1 MSSVHLQSFSFQIK
15 IKTIYFMEWITNPDI
30 WTAFLTLC
38 ALEIVLGI
46 DNLIFISI
54 LANKLPIEK
63 QSGARQIGLGLA
75 LILRIGLLFS
85 ISWIM
90 GLTKNIF
97 SIADLGISGRDI
109 ILILGGLFLIYK
121 SVTEIHEKME
131 NVESSLVVST
141 KIVTFWNIVL
151 QIILIDLVFSLDS
164 VITAVG
170 MTEHIGIM
178 IAAVVVSIIIMMLS
192 ATSLSNFV
200 NKHPAVKILALSFLL
215 MIGVALISEGMDFHI
230 PKGYIY
236 FSMAFAVLVEFINI
250 RIGARKNSSPQ

>member
-1 MSSVHLQSFSFQIK
+1 
-15 IKTIYFMEWITNPDI
+15 MEWITNPDI

-54 LANKLPIEK
+54 LANKLPEEK
-63 QSGARQIGLGLA
+63 QSKARQIGLSLA
-75 LILRIGLLFS
+75 LIIRIGLLFS

-90 GLTKNIF
+90 GLTNDIF
-97 SIADLGISGRDI
+97 SVASIGISGRDL

-131 NVESSLVVST
+131 QTDSSLIVSK
-141 KIVTFWNIVL
+141 KIVTFRNIVI
-151 QIILIDLVFSLDS
+151 QIILIDVVFSLDS

-170 MTEHIGIM
+170 MTNHLSIM
-178 IAAVVVSIIIMMLS
+178 IAAVVIAMIIMMLS
-192 ATSLSNFV
+192 ATTLSDFV
-200 NKHPAVKILALSFLL
+200 NKHPAVKVLALAFLL
-215 MIGVALISEGMDFHI
+215 MIGVALIAEGMDFHI

-250 RIGARKNSSPQ
+250 RIGARKNTK

>member
-1 MSSVHLQSFSFQIK
+1 
-15 IKTIYFMEWITNPDI
+15 MEWITNPDI

-54 LANKLPIEK
+54 LANKLPKEK
-63 QSGARQIGLGLA
+63 QSKARQLGLSLA

-90 GLTKNIF
+90 GLTKDIF
-97 SIADLGISGRDI
+97 SIAEFGISGRDI

-131 NVESSLVVST
+131 NVESQLVVST
-141 KIVTFWNIVL
+141 KIVTFRNIVL
-151 QIILIDLVFSLDS
+151 QILLIDLVFSFDS

-170 MTEHIGIM
+170 MTEHISIM
-178 IAAVVVSIIIMMLS
+178 IAAVVISMVIMMLA
-192 ATSLSNFV
+192 ATTLSDFV
-200 NKHPAVKILALSFLL
+200 NKHPAVKVLALAFLL
-215 MIGVALISEGMDFHI
+215 MIGVALIAEGMDFHI

-236 FSMAFAVLVEFINI
+236 YSMAFAVLVEFINI
-250 RIGARKNSSPQ
+250 RIGTRKDTSSK

>member
-1 MSSVHLQSFSFQIK
+1 
-15 IKTIYFMEWITNPDI
+15 MEWITNPDI

-54 LANKLPIEK
+54 LANKLPKEK
-63 QSGARQIGLGLA
+63 QSKARQVGLGLA

-90 GLTKNIF
+90 GLTKDIF
-97 SIADLGISGRDI
+97 SIAELGISARDI

-141 KIVTFWNIVL
+141 KIVTFRNIVL
-151 QIILIDLVFSLDS
+151 QILLIDLVFSLDS

-178 IAAVVVSIIIMMLS
+178 IAAVVISMIIMMLS
-192 ATSLSNFV
+192 ATSLSDFV
-200 NKHPAVKILALSFLL
+200 NKHPAVKVLALSFLL
-215 MIGVALISEGMDFHI
+215 MIGVALIAEGMDFHI

-250 RIGARKNSSPQ
+250 RIGARKNNSPK

>member
-1 MSSVHLQSFSFQIK
+1 
-15 IKTIYFMEWITNPDI
+15 MEWITNPDI

-54 LANKLPIEK
+54 LANKLPKEK
-63 QSGARQIGLGLA
+63 QSKARQVGLSLA

-90 GLTKNIF
+90 GLTKDIF
-97 SIADLGISGRDI
+97 KIAELGISGRDI

-131 NVESSLVVST
+131 NVESPLIVST
-141 KIVTFWNIVL
+141 KVVTFRNIVL
-151 QIILIDLVFSLDS
+151 QILLIDLVFSLDS

-170 MTEHIGIM
+170 MTEYIGIM
-178 IAAVVVSIIIMMLS
+178 IAAVVISMIIMMLS
-192 ATSLSNFV
+192 ATSLSDFV
-200 NKHPAVKILALSFLL
+200 NKHPAVKVLALAFLL
-215 MIGVALISEGMDFHI
+215 MIGVALIAEGMDFHI

-250 RIGARKNSSPQ
+250 RIGARKNISSK

>member
-1 MSSVHLQSFSFQIK
+1 
-15 IKTIYFMEWITNPDI
+15 MEWIANPDI

-63 QSGARQIGLGLA
+63 QAKARQLGLSLA

-90 GLTKNIF
+90 SLTKDLF
-97 SIADLGISGRDI
+97 TIAEFGISGRDI

-121 SVTEIHEKME
+121 SVNEIHEKME
-131 NVESSLVVST
+131 NEDSPLMATPKVA
-141 KIVTFWNIVL
+141 TFRNIVL
-151 QIILIDLVFSLDS
+151 QILLIDAVFSLDS

-170 MTEHIGIM
+170 MTNYIGIM
-178 IAAVVVSIIIMMLS
+178 IAAVVVSMVVMMLA

-200 NKHPAVKILALSFLL
+200 NKHPAVKVLALAFLL
-215 MIGVALISEGMDFHI
+215 MIGVALIAEGMDFHI

-250 RIGARKNSSPQ
+250 RIGARKNISSH

>member
-1 MSSVHLQSFSFQIK
+1 
-15 IKTIYFMEWITNPDI
+15 MEWITNPDI

-54 LANKLPIEK
+54 LANKLPKEK
-63 QSGARQIGLGLA
+63 QSKARQLGLSLA
-75 LILRIGLLFS
+75 LVLRIGLLFS

-90 GLTKNIF
+90 SLTKDLF
-97 SIADLGISGRDI
+97 SISEHGISGRDI

-131 NVESSLVVST
+131 NAESTLVVST
-141 KIVTFWNIVL
+141 KIVTFGNIVL
-151 QIILIDLVFSLDS
+151 QILLIDVVFSLDS

-170 MTEHIGIM
+170 MTEHISIM
-178 IAAVVVSIIIMMLS
+178 IAAVVISMIIMMIS
-192 ATSLSNFV
+192 ATTLSDFV
-200 NKHPAVKILALSFLL
+200 NKHPAIKVLALAFLL
-215 MIGVALISEGMDFHI
+215 MIGVALIAEGMDFHI

-250 RIGARKNSSPQ
+250 RIGARRSSNSK